1 MLQSRLLRFCTAA
14 ILAAFLLCGCGPE
27 EATPLPPAA
36 GQTLR
41 IASSLPYKGPSASQA
56 ALIRDSIDLAIDD
69 KRSLLPGWQIEHIAL
84 DGGDDETGE
93 WSARNEAA
101 NARGAA
107 RDPSVV
113 AYIGP
118 YASGGAMVSL
128 PILNQAGLLQAL
140 PVATWPGLTQ
150 PGWIAGEPGRYYP
163 TGAQTMVRLMP
174 PDSAQARVAARKAK
188 DIGASAALIV
198 SDGSDYSNGMAS
210 TFKDEA
216 EKLNAAVVGPLDVR
230 ASAEEWSNALA
241 KADVV
246 FFAPSDLSIAVTA
259 ASRIA
264 EHPPSIG
271 VFATDVLLSDRLSRQ
286 DRASMQGWYVTFNGD
301 ATPGGPGRFGEFA
314 GRFEQRFGV
323 QPSQYAANAYDVT
336 AAILAAAARVGIDR
350 GKILEEVLRGS
361 YDEGVTGPLRFEANG
376 DIRGG
381 SLTLYRLLGG
391 EYVRQEALA
400 AP

>member
-1 MLQSRLLRFCTAA
+1 MLQSRLLRSYAAA
-14 ILAAFLLCGCGPE
+14 ILAAFLLCGCGPFG
-27 EATPLPPAA
+27 ATQLPPAT

-41 IASSLPYKGPSASQA
+41 IVSSLPYKGPSASQA
-56 ALIRDSIDLAIDD
+56 ALIRNGIDLAIDD
-69 KRSLLPGWQIEHIAL
+69 KRSLLPGWRIEHIAL

-93 WSARNEAA
+93 WSAYDEAA

-150 PGWIAGEPGRYYP
+150 PGWATGEPSRYYP
-163 TGAQTMVRLMP
+163 TGKQTMVRLTP

-188 DIGASAALIV
+188 DMGASSALIV

-210 TFKDEA
+210 AFKEEA
-216 EKLNAAVVGPLDVR
+216 EKLNVEVVGLLNVS
-230 ASAEEWSNALA
+230 ASAEEWSSALA
-241 KADVV
+241 KTDVV
-246 FFAPSDLSIAVTA
+246 FFAPSNLSSATSA

-271 VFATDVLLSDRLSRQ
+271 VFATDVLLSDRLFQQ
-286 DRASMQGWYVTFNGD
+286 DRASMEGWYVTFNGD
-301 ATPGGPGRFGEFA
+301 ATPGGPGLFDDFA
-314 GRFEQRFGV
+314 GRFEQRFSV
-323 QPSQYAANAYDVT
+323 RPSQYAANAYDVT
-336 AAILAAAARVGIDR
+336 AAILAAAARVGVDR
-350 GKILEEVLRGS
+350 GKILEEVLGGS
-361 YDEGVTGPLRFEANG
+361 YEEGVAGPLRFEANG